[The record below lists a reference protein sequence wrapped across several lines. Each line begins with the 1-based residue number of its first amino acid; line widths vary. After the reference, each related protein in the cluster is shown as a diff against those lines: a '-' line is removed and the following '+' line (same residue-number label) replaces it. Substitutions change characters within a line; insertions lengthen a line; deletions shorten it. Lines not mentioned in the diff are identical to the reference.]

1 MRLLGQMLSMGIA
14 TLLFAIYIG
23 GGQITAEYYPAFIK
37 SVKVAFIFASEVYL
51 HQSQEVKYVL
61 MA

>member
-1 MRLLGQMLSMGIA
+1 MGIA

-61 MA
+61 MAQK